1 MQPAFQDGVRAEAGG
16 FARKDDKD
24 RLRDF
29 LGMGGNPDVTERN
42 RIYQIDVPPDQF
54 GKGCFRALPVVIPQ
68 QFHVAHIGHLTIY
81 CRWPRN
87 QTFNFSIFYCRARTR
102 VQVLFIR
109 KRFRCIGT
117 ALNNAA
123 RVATAHNIREMSWTA
138 PALWRFDRESR
149 QTNGLFYFL
158 HHQHCDRLATRHKS
172 EAKLFKCLVYA
183 IQFLIFHV
191 GFLAV

>member
-1 MQPAFQDGVRAEAGG
+1 MFAETKLGQVFCDLVPGLCLGHYAESHISQPD
-16 FARKDDKD
+16 
-24 RLRDF
+24 LI
-29 LGMGGNPDVTERN
+29 LLS
-42 RIYQIDVPPDQF
+42 DQP

-138 PALWRFDRESR
+138 PALWRFDRGPR